1 MRLMRFSLVGVAVAL
16 TYIGI
21 YLAMTS
27 AGVDHFMANGMAFF
41 QAILLQYAC
50 QTAFTFQKPLIDT
63 TQIVRFAAMVSL
75 GFVSS
80 ALITGPV
87 ARLLGLQDWQAA
99 VAVTTI
105 LPLQNYAL
113 MTMWVY
119 ATPASAQSDRSS
131 S

>member
-21 YLAMTS
+21 YLTMIS
-27 AGVDHFMANGMAFF
+27 AGVSHFMANGLAFF

-50 QTAFTFQKPLIDT
+50 QTAFTFQKPLMDT

-87 ARLLGLQDWQAA
+87 ARLLGLYDWQAA

-105 LPLQNYAL
+105 LPVQNYAL

-119 ATPASAQSDRSS
+119 ATPSSPQSDTSA
-131 S
+131 